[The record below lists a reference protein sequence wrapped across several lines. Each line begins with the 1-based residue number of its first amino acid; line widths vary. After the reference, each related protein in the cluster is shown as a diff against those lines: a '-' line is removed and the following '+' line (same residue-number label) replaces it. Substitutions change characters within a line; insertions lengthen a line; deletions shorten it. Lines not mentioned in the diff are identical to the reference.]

1 MATAKRRTDYPP
13 EVQIGVDYAVA
24 VAAGTIPAGI
34 WVRKACRRFVIDLK
48 KSAAG
53 ESRWIFDP
61 RFAILPILLAGQL
74 TNIKGPEAGR
84 PIALLPFQ
92 HWIIINIY
100 GFVERL
106 SGTRRFRQASI
117 WIPRG
122 NGKALAL
129 DTEIATPDGFKT
141 MGEVE
146 PGDIVIDRDGQPVPV
161 IATTPIMLGRP
172 CYEVEFDTGEI
183 IVADGEH
190 RWLTQDTNE
199 RDTTR
204 RHNRQGYSRNR
215 GAAPSESAKTTKRI
229 AATLEYGK
237 PHPRHGK
244 RQKNHRVRVAAA
256 LDLPEVDLP
265 IDPYVLGYWLG
276 DGTSAG
282 ASVTVGDDDA
292 ATFEVEMALCSMRA
306 RRQRHRYQL
315 GFVEQASLIAGG
327 LFKRHRHGAFQLA
340 LRELGVLGNK
350 HIPPIYLR
358 ASAAQRLALLQGLM
372 DSDGHISSGQGQC
385 ELTTISEKLA
395 AGYLELIASLGF
407 RPTITPGRARI
418 GKRDISPKF
427 RIFFHAYADQPP
439 CRLPRKRAQLRKRG
453 KFGYQN
459 NRMIV
464 AVRPVVSQPVKC
476 IQTASSTYLVGR
488 TFTPTHNSTLV
499 SVLALCSTFLEE
511 EGGAEGYTAAV
522 SRDQAKIVFD
532 FCKAMTRANASF
544 RKEFG
549 ITVREHAL
557 HQNHTASRL
566 MAISSDAK
574 ALDGLNV
581 HFGVL
586 DEIAS
591 HRSKAVYDVI
601 ITAMVK
607 RRQPLIVSISTATD
621 NVTGIGKQV
630 WDYSEKVL
638 DGLADE
644 RFFAVMYA
652 AEEDDDPWDEATW
665 AKANPGYPR
674 LVQPEAL
681 RSAALQA
688 QASPALKA
696 AFLTRHLNVWVGAD
710 QALFDLGYWDRCA
723 KPEMSIDEFEG
734 QPCFAAIDMATRID
748 IAAGSVI
755 FPYREEGQDQ
765 VRYAIFH
772 RAWLP
777 EAAVDPMRNP
787 AYVEWVDRGFLE
799 VTEGETTDY
808 DGIEAWLREVARR
821 FDLRSCAYDPYA
833 LMQFSQRARNEGLP
847 MVEYRAT
854 TLNFSEPTKMLDAL
868 MRERRLDHDG
878 SPVARWC
885 IGNVVG
891 HYDRRGNVYPNKPR
905 LEAKIDCAITDIMA
919 LGVSLAADQEQQY
932 IYAGDKELLVF

>member
-13 EVQIGVDYAVA
+13 EVQIGVDYAAA
-24 VAAGTIPAGI
+24 VAAGRIPAGI

-48 KSAAG
+48 KAEAG
-53 ESRWIFDP
+53 ESRWVFDP
-61 RFAILPILLAGQL
+61 RFAIRPILLAGQL
-74 TNIKGPEAGR
+74 TNIKGPEAGE

-92 HWIIINIY
+92 HWLIVNIY

-106 SGTRRFRQASI
+106 SGIRRFRQASI
-117 WIPRG
+117 WVPKG
-122 NGKALAL
+122 NGK
-129 DTEIATPDGFKT
+129 
-141 MGEVE
+141 
-146 PGDIVIDRDGQPVPV
+146 
-161 IATTPIMLGRP
+161 
-172 CYEVEFDTGEI
+172 
-183 IVADGEH
+183 
-190 RWLTQDTNE
+190 
-199 RDTTR
+199 
-204 RHNRQGYSRNR
+204 S
-215 GAAPSESAKTTKRI
+215 
-229 AATLEYGK
+229 TL
-237 PHPRHGK
+237 
-244 RQKNHRVRVAAA
+244 AAA
-256 LDLPEVDLP
+256 
-265 IDPYVLGYWLG
+265 
-276 DGTSAG
+276 
-282 ASVTVGDDDA
+282 
-292 ATFEVEMALCSMRA
+292 
-306 RRQRHRYQL
+306 
-315 GFVEQASLIAGG
+315 
-327 LFKRHRHGAFQLA
+327 
-340 LRELGVLGNK
+340 
-350 HIPPIYLR
+350 
-358 ASAAQRLALLQGLM
+358 
-372 DSDGHISSGQGQC
+372 
-385 ELTTISEKLA
+385 
-395 AGYLELIASLGF
+395 
-407 RPTITPGRARI
+407 
-418 GKRDISPKF
+418 
-427 RIFFHAYADQPP
+427 
-439 CRLPRKRAQLRKRG
+439 
-453 KFGYQN
+453 
-459 NRMIV
+459 
-464 AVRPVVSQPVKC
+464 
-476 IQTASSTYLVGR
+476 
-488 TFTPTHNSTLV
+488 
-499 SVLALCSTFLEE
+499 LALCSTFLEE

-532 FCKAMTRANASF
+532 FCKAMTRANAGF
-544 RKEFG
+544 RKEFD

-574 ALDGLNV
+574 ALHGLNV

-607 RRQPLIVSISTATD
+607 RRQPLVVSISTATD

-652 AEEDDDPWDEATW
+652 ADENDDPWDEATW

-723 KPEMSIDEFEG
+723 KPEISIDQFEG
-734 QPCFAAIDMATRID
+734 QPCFVAIDMATRID
-748 IAAGSVI
+748 LAAGSVI
-755 FPYREEGQDQ
+755 FPYLEEGQDQ

-772 RAWLP
+772 KAWLP

-808 DGIEAWLREVARR
+808 DVIEQWLREIARR

-847 MVEYRAT
+847 MIEYRAT

-868 MRERRLDHDG
+868 MREGRLDHDG

-885 IGNVVG
+885 VGNVVG
-891 HYDRRGNVYPNKPR
+891 HYDRRGNVYPNRPR

-919 LGVSLAADQEQQY
+919 LGVSLAAEAEPQY